1 MENPAEETANVAVL
15 VTAAVNPEIQKAAVL
30 KYYAHDAA
38 FRHPFCV
45 VEPSPGSRAAILS
58 ILQWYRILSPLL
70 SVRVTS
76 VTYDEEKH
84 SVFLDVTQ
92 TFHIRWSPLNPAPAR
107 QVPASTMLLVHL
119 TLRPEPSPEDPSK
132 TIYVIAAHEDFYH
145 PEDLTALLIPP
156 FRPLVNTALRT
167 ATFVCKVNAR
177 LFGMLGYWSVRD
189 GEGGRGVSLQPR
201 GEPLPPVGEN
211 EERELQEMPKRD
223 GEARGDKK
231 ND

>member
-1 MENPAEETANVAVL
+1 MANVAVL

-45 VEPSPGSRAAILS
+45 VEPSPGSRDAILA
-58 ILQWYRILSPLL
+58 ILQWYRILSPKL

-84 SVFLDVTQ
+84 SVFLDVSQ
-92 TFHIRWSPLNPAPAR
+92 TFHIRWSPFNPAPAR
-107 QVPASTMLLVHL
+107 LLVRL

-132 TIYVIAAHEDFYH
+132 TIYVIAAQEDFYH
-145 PEDLTALLIPP
+145 PEDLTLLLIPP

-167 ATFVCKVNAR
+167 ATFACKVNAR
-177 LFGMLGYWSVRD
+177 LFGMFGYWTVRD
-189 GEGGRGVSLQPR
+189 GEGGRGVNLQPR